1 MRYTCAIFDLDGT
14 LLNTLD
20 DLKNALNGALAARGY
35 ATRTLEEVR
44 MFIGNGVGKLV
55 ERATPKGTTL
65 EEMQRIV
72 ADFRARYDRDLNL
85 ETHPYAGIAALLGRL
100 KAAGVKVAVDS
111 NKYDAAVQRLMREH
125 FPGLY
130 DLALGESASVP
141 RKPSA
146 VGVETILRA
155 LNARAEDA
163 LYIGDSGVD
172 QQTAQNAGVDF
183 AWVSWGFRREE
194 EMFPLPELRFEDAA
208 ALEAFLLEG

>member
-55 ERATPKGTTL
+55 ERAHAQGDGFGGNAAHHRRLSRALRPRP
-65 EEMQRIV
+65 QRRDASLRRHRRAAGAAQGRGGQGGRRFQQIRRRRPAPDARALPGAV
-72 ADFRARYDRDLNL
+72 RSGAGRVGQRAAQALGGGRGDDSARAQRAR
-85 ETHPYAGIAALLGRL
+85 
-100 KAAGVKVAVDS
+100 
-111 NKYDAAVQRLMREH
+111 
-125 FPGLY
+125 
-130 DLALGESASVP
+130 
-141 RKPSA
+141 
-146 VGVETILRA
+146 
-155 LNARAEDA
+155 EDA